1 MWNTS
6 VCPKEAEG
14 AFISWKGHQFLTDR
28 ATERGAERL
37 ATQPA
42 CITRYSKD
50 LNVNKHINNL
60 TLCVTLLSI

>member
-6 VCPKEAEG
+6 VGPKEAKG
-14 AFISWKGHQFLTDR
+14 AFISWEGHQFPPDR

-42 CITRYSKD
+42 CITRYSRA
-50 LNVNKHINNL
+50 LNVNTHSNNV
-60 TLCVTLLSI
+60 TLCVTLF